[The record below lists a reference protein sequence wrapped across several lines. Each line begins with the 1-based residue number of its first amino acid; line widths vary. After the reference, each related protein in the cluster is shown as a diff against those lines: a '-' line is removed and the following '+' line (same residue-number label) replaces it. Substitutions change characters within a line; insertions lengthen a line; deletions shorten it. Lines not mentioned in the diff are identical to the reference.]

1 MFIKR
6 ATICLFFSSLALGAP
21 SLKRSTHER
30 SHRCVI
36 PSSNGTANDSP
47 AVLQAFAKC
56 SSDSVIVFQEGV
68 DYNIFTPIA
77 ATNLSNVEI
86 QMKGNLHLPQNI
98 STVQSIVNGT
108 SSTLYADGAYWFTL
122 AGPKIDYTGSS
133 NVNNGWINSYGQAW
147 WDANPVNGT
156 GIDSRPHLLSFQT
169 TDGSLKYFKS
179 RKPIAWNVQLQGD
192 NITVSHAF
200 IDAESTGSFPFNTD
214 GFDVTA
220 TNVRITDSI
229 IYNGDD
235 AIAVQS
241 GSHNVIFERNTIG
254 YQSHGMSIGSLGETQ
269 SEFANVS
276 DIHFSDVTVIDAVYA
291 SRFKSWMGGQ
301 GIAKNISW
309 KNIRVYNVTFPIF
322 VTQSYTN
329 QGSTETQLGNGVTTG
344 RVNNASVMM
353 EDFVWSDFTG
363 SVNSWRPG
371 DGSCVTDPCWYDLGL
386 PDLKHTETVIIE
398 CNTDSSCKNFELTN
412 IEIIPQTLAEPT
424 VVCINATASLNPE
437 LGFDCRNGTFIP
449 N

>member
-1 MFIKR
+1 MLFTRIS
-6 ATICLFFSSLALGAP
+6 ICLCLSSLALGAP
-21 SLKRSTHER
+21 SSKRSTER
-30 SHRCVI
+30 PHRCVI

-47 AVLQAFAKC
+47 AVAQAFAKC
-56 SSDSVIVFQEGV
+56 ASDSVIVFQDGV

-86 QMKGNLHLPQNI
+86 KMSGNLHLPQNI
-98 STVQSIVNGT
+98 TEVQRIVNGT
-108 SSTLYADGAYWFTL
+108 SSSLYVDGSYWFKL
-122 AGPKIDYTGSS
+122 KGPNIDYTGSA
-133 NVNNGWINSYGQAW
+133 NVNHGWINSYGQAW

-156 GIDSRPHLLSFQT
+156 GIDSRPHLMSFQT

-220 TNVRITDSI
+220 TNVHISDSV

-241 GSHNVIFERNTIG
+241 GSHNVVFERNTIG
-254 YQSHGMSIGSLGETQ
+254 YQSHGMSIGSLGQTQ

-276 DIHFSDVTVIDAVYA
+276 NIHFEDVTVIDAVYG

-301 GIAKNISW
+301 GIAKNITW

-329 QGSTETQLGNGVTTG
+329 QGSSQTQLGNGVTSG

-363 SVNSWRPG
+363 TVNSWRPG
-371 DGSCVTDPCWYDLGL
+371 DGSCVTDPCWYDVGL
-386 PDLKHTETVIIE
+386 PDLKHTEAVIIE
-398 CNTDSSCKNFELTN
+398 CNTNSSCKNFELKN
-412 IEIIPQTLAEPT
+412 IEIIPQTMAEPT
-424 VVCINATASLNPE
+424 VVCINATATLNPE
-437 LGFDCRNGTFIP
+437 LGFDCRNGTFSP

>member
-1 MFIKR
+1 MLFTKTSIY
-6 ATICLFFSSLALGAP
+6 LFFSSLALGAP
-21 SLKRSTHER
+21 SSKRSTAR
-30 SHRCVI
+30 PHRCVI

-47 AVLQAFAKC
+47 AVSQAFAEC
-56 SSDSVIVFQEGV
+56 ASDSVIVFQDGV
-68 DYNIFTPIA
+68 DYNIFTPIS

-86 QMKGNLHLPQNI
+86 KMNGNLHLPQDI
-98 STVQSIVNGT
+98 TTVQRIVNGT
-108 SSTLYADGAYWFTL
+108 SGTLYADGSYWFKFK
-122 AGPKIDYTGSS
+122 GPNIDYTGSG
-133 NVNNGWINSYGQAW
+133 NVNYGWINSYGQAW

-156 GIDSRPHLLSFQT
+156 GIGSRPHLMSFQT

-220 TNVRITDSI
+220 TNVHISDSV

-241 GSHNVIFERNTIG
+241 GSHNVVFERNTIG
-254 YQSHGMSIGSLGETQ
+254 YQSHGMSIGSLGQTQ

-276 DIHFSDVTVIDAVYA
+276 NIHFEDVTVIDAVYG

-301 GIAKNISW
+301 GIAKNITW

-329 QGSTETQLGNGVTTG
+329 QGSSQTQLGNGVTSG

-353 EDFVWSDFTG
+353 EDFVWSDFKGT
-363 SVNSWRPG
+363 VNSWQPG
-371 DGSCVTDPCWYDLGL
+371 DGSCVSDPCWYDVGL
-386 PDLKHTETVIIE
+386 PNLNHTETVIIE
-398 CNTDSSCKNFELTN
+398 CNTNSSCKNFELQN
-412 IEIIPQTLAEPT
+412 IEIIPQSMAEPT
-424 VVCINATASLNPE
+424 VICINATAALNPE

-449 N
+449 R